1 MTLTHV
7 VEYLSVEL
15 SVPDLATFVSKKNV
29 EQMLTEEPLYKV
41 TTFFALIELVH

>member
-7 VEYLSVEL
+7 VEYLAVEL

-29 EQMLTEEPLYKV
+29 EQMFTEEPLYEV